1 MKPFHALAALIV
13 AAGVWA
19 GWTQAEPQNQHG
31 MKITSPDFPD
41 SSMIPTRFTGDGED
55 VNPTLE
61 ISGVPAAAK
70 SLALIVDDP
79 DAPRGTWT
87 HWLVWNVPPATARIP
102 ENSVPEG
109 AVQGTNDFPAAR
121 YNGPMPPSG
130 THRYFFKLYA
140 LDTVLNI
147 PAGAKRRAVDEALR
161 GHILDEA
168 QWMGRYSRK

>member
-1 MKPFHALAALIV
+1 M
-13 AAGVWA
+13 GWA
-19 GWTQAEPQNQHG
+19 NPTTR
-31 MKITSPDFPD
+31 MKIATPDFTD
-41 SSMIPTRFTGDGED
+41 SGMIPSRFTGDGED

-61 ISGVPAAAK
+61 ISDVPTEAR

-87 HWLVWNVPPATARIP
+87 HWLLWNVQPTTTQIP

-140 LDTVLNI
+140 LDTMLSL
-147 PAGAKRRAVDEALR
+147 PAGSDRKAVDKALQ
-161 GHILDEA
+161 GHIIAEA
-168 QWMGRYSRK
+168 QWMGRYERK